1 MGPVVERAKRREI
14 NFGGQ
19 IDGFGYRGIG
29 VLLHQRL
36 HLHLQMRLRGSILQ
50 RPGRVGIHGG
60 QGVSDQH
67 RQLETLASPGTQ
79 GAAE

>member
-1 MGPVVERAKRREI
+1 LPAATAII
-14 NFGGQ
+14 N
-19 IDGFGYRGIG
+19 GIA
-29 VLLHQRL
+29 HW
-36 HLHLQMRLRGSILQ
+36 Q